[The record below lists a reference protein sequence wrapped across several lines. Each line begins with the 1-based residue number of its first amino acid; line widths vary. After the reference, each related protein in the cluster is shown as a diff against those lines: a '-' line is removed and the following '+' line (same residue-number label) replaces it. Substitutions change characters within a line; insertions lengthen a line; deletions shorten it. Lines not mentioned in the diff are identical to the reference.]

1 MNEAKNEKEN
11 VVIKVQKYV
20 KERDNLDEKLFFTTI
35 MIAACTIGAVFE
47 PSGISTT
54 ITILIRLGLGL
65 SFGKFVTLLSEKVNM
80 NEEMKK
86 YLTDEVAK
94 LEQMSEEN
102 SIEGKSR

>member
-47 PSGISTT
+47 PLEVST